1 MIEESEPDPAQL
13 IDGPPIPFRL
23 SELATFAPESVAIEH
38 RQIAGLVSVP
48 PRWHPLDRS
57 LGEECGDPRCP
68 YRCYELALHPDS
80 VSLLRNYL
88 MSAELNGVPF
98 EVLAGG
104 GLRRDIYR
112 VRSTSPLLVADLG
125 AHPINYR
132 VPVTL
137 TQLRSQ
143 PASAICWE
151 IVRILRDRYGNSA
164 LRLPPGD
171 AVGGDFAVHAD
182 AAAELE
188 IVRLGTLDE
197 EFPILSP
204 GLLDDS
210 VMSKLLM
217 RLVGSGRQVRPEP
230 RPRNHFP

>member
-1 MIEESEPDPAQL
+1 VIEESEPDPAQL
-13 IDGPPIPFRL
+13 IDGPSIPFRL
-23 SELATFAPESVAIEH
+23 SELATFAPDSVAVGHQHIE
-38 RQIAGLVSVP
+38 GLVSVP
-48 PRWHPLDRS
+48 PRWHPLDRP
-57 LGEECGDPRCP
+57 LGEECGDPHCP
-68 YRCYELALHPDS
+68 YRCYHLALHPDS
-80 VSLLRNYL
+80 ASLLRNYL

-98 EVLAGG
+98 AVLAGE

-132 VPVTL
+132 VPVTAA
-137 TQLRSQ
+137 QLRRQ
-143 PASAICWE
+143 PPSALCWE
-151 IVRILRDRYGNSA
+151 ILRILRDRYGNSA

-197 EFPILSP
+197 EFPVLST
-204 GLLDDS
+204 GLLDES
-210 VMSKLLM
+210 AMSRLLM
-217 RLVGSGRQVRPEP
+217 RLVGGMRRAWPEP
-230 RPRNHFP
+230 PHRNPRT